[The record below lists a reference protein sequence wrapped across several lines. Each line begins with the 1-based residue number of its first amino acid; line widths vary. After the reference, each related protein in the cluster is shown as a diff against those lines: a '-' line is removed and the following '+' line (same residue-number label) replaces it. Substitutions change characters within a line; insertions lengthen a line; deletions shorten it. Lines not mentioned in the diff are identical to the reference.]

1 MLQERVAQDAINAT
15 SDVTGLKPTLETR
28 YPHQTQRIE
37 RRICFCLCPL
47 GPNRSFIRVLLR
59 KRTPGPKILIFKR
72 SCSPDS
78 LARPQT
84 LLVCNNA
91 LICYRQEAALL
102 EETKAA
108 A

>member
-1 MLQERVAQDAINAT
+1 MLEERGAQDAIKAT

-28 YPHQTQRIE
+28 YPHRTQRRE
-37 RRICFCLCPL
+37 RRICFCLSLL
-47 GPNRSFIRVLLR
+47 GPNRSFITVLLR

-84 LLVCNNA
+84 VLVCHNA
-91 LICYRQEAALL
+91 LI
-102 EETKAA
+102 
-108 A
+108 